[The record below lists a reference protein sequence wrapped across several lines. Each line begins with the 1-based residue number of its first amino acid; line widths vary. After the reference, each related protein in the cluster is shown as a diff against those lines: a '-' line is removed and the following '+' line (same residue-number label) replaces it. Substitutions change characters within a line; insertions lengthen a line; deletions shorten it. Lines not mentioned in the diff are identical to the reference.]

1 MSAPSNWGTGSS
13 YRTGAGHA
21 KRKAIVLARDKGRCQ
36 LRYPGCTGKGTEAD
50 HIINVAAGGVVTID
64 NMQAA
69 CESCHTAKTQ
79 EESATARRTNQK
91 KRFHPD
97 RYQGHPGL
105 N

>member
-50 HIINVAAGGVVTID
+50 HIINVAAGGREHIE

-79 EESATARRTNQK
+79 QESAAARRANQK
-91 KRFHPD
+91 KRRHPGID
-97 RYQGHPGL
+97 QKHPGL
-105 N
+105 L